1 MKATSESHIIDRIG
15 AALPKSIRADYFREV
30 NQSRS
35 LPEKDEM
42 LRILRVMLNL
52 TLLMETE
59 PNRIVQEREGLEHLF
74 RTYLPQFKEMLGSV
88 HKYHTLLDQRLKRL
102 PERIAAGLYPEAVA
116 ACINEQLREQFTQS
130 TILQSAARPDPH
142 LPPRIRRNL
151 QK

>member
-1 MKATSESHIIDRIG
+1 
-15 AALPKSIRADYFREV
+15 
-30 NQSRS
+30 
-35 LPEKDEM
+35 M

-102 PERIAAGLYPEAVA
+102 PERIAAGLTRSRKPA